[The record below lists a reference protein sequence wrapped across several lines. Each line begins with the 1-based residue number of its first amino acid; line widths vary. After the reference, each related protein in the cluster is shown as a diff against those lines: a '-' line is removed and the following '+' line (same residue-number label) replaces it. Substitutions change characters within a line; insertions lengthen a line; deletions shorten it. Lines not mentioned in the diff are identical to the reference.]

1 MKGEYT
7 GTYKRGQLAVFWV
20 SMAILT
26 AGLIMSQVMD
36 HGIYGFI
43 AIVTTII
50 AGLIGEIMFRLIP
63 CSYTADENGFTI
75 SMLGRK
81 HLYRYVEIEHIGC
94 EYTDT
99 DRYGNAYVKLTV
111 ECASGSVKSFTESVG
126 VKMHEIMNDPR
137 SEKPQLMRLCDFVN
151 KKMGAAA

>member
-26 AGLIMSQVMD
+26 AGLIMYQVMD

-43 AIVTTII
+43 AIVMTMFVC
-50 AGLIGEIMFRLIP
+50 LIGEIMFWSVP
-63 CSYTADENGFTI
+63 CSFTADKSGFTI
-75 SMLGRK
+75 TMLGRK
-81 HLYRYVEIEHIGC
+81 HLYRYGEIENISC
-94 EYTDT
+94 EYTDA

-111 ECASGSVKSFTESVG
+111 KSASGKAESFTENVG

-137 SEKPQLMRLCDFVN
+137 CEKPQLMRLCDYV
-151 KKMGAAA
+151 KQAKGVRS